1 MSCCSESNRNA
12 LSYPVLPAVSSLSAV
27 LQSQPSTLWV
37 TWSLFARLL
46 CNLAPNSSSPVQL
59 PAWDWQKYAIFCGV
73 QPMDREEIVIYGP
86 LPCLSTCLC
95 RCVSA
100 QQALCQAL
108 MLPNN
113 LQGEKNPLKILVTLS
128 FERETQCVHLAAL
141 SRIASEYIIS
151 GNCSKNPVACWSL
164 PQTAILA
171 LMTAWIL
178 VYSSCKSVYAT
189 TTQVFALWEGGIHC
203 LCCSER
209 STVVCWAV

>member
-12 LSYPVLPAVSSLSAV
+12 LSYPVLPAVSSLSAI
-27 LQSQPSTLWV
+27 LQSQLSPLWV

-59 PAWDWQKYAIFCGV
+59 PAWDWQKLQYFVVCSQWTGKKLWFMGLSPTFLPACAGV
-73 QPMDREEIVIYGP
+73 SQHNKLCARPRC
-86 LPCLSTCLC
+86 CLTIC
-95 RCVSA
+95 R
-100 QQALCQAL
+100 
-108 MLPNN
+108 
-113 LQGEKNPLKILVTLS
+113 GKNPLKILVTLS
-128 FERETQCVHLAAL
+128 FERETECVHLAAL
-141 SRIASEYIIS
+141 NRIASEYIIS
-151 GNCSKNPVACWSL
+151 GNCSKNSVACWSL
-164 PQTAILA
+164 PQTAILV

-178 VYSSCKSVYAT
+178 VYSSCESVYAT